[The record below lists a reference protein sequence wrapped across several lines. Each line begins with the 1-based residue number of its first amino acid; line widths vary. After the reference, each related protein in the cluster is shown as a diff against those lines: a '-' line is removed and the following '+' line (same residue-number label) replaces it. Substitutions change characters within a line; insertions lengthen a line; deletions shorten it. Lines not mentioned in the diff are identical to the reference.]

1 MNLEDRFVHAF
12 GQVAD
17 EGELSNYLCLPRNRY
32 VAVIHI
38 YASNHFQMLK
48 LLECEQSSPFG
59 Q

>member
-1 MNLEDRFVHAF
+1 MNLQDSFMHAF
-12 GQVAD
+12 RQIAD

-48 LLECEQSSPFG
+48 LLECKKCSPFG
-59 Q
+59 